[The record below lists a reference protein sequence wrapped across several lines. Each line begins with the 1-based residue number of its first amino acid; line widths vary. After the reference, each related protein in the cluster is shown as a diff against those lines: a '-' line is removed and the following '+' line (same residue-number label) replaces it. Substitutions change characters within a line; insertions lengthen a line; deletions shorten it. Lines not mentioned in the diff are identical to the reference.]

1 MHHCASHEKEPHLA
15 ATEPQRLALYAAAR
29 AALGDE
35 EGDTLMA
42 LTPPANT
49 DIATMQGVALAI
61 AELRGDLTATIER
74 GDGRTLRWTLGTML
88 AGNAGT
94 IALLAL
100 ILR

>member
-1 MHHCASHEKEPHLA
+1 LA
-15 ATEPQRLALYAAAR
+15 ATEPQRLALHAAAR
-29 AALGDE
+29 AALGPE

-61 AELRGDLTATIER
+61 AGLRGDLTARIEH
-74 GDGRTLRWTLGTML
+74 GNGRTLRWTVGTML

-94 IALLAL
+94 VALLAL
-100 ILR
+100 ILH

>member
-1 MHHCASHEKEPHLA
+1 
-15 ATEPQRLALYAAAR
+15 
-29 AALGDE
+29 
-35 EGDTLMA
+35 MA

-61 AELRGDLTATIER
+61 AELRGDLTARIER
-74 GDGRTLRWTLGTML
+74 ADGRTLRWTLGTML